1 MNRKKREK
9 LICDAAINVF
19 AREGYGKASVS
30 EIIREAR
37 MARGTFYLYYKNKGE
52 IFDAILERFLTE
64 VARAVSQN
72 PEESEATLTPA
83 ELFRLLAR
91 ELSQA
96 LSKNRLLTR
105 IILGESQRLDF
116 FMDRLSSL
124 IANYLYEA
132 SQKGQLR
139 DYRVDIISRCLVGG
153 LKEIVS
159 QNLLKESLELEASMA
174 ACVDFF
180 LNGLAPASA
189 SMGDVMAGE
198 TSQILSSRPPFSNLH

>member
-9 LICDAAINVF
+9 LICDAAVSVF

-52 IFDAILERFLTE
+52 IFDAILERFLSD
-64 VARAVSQN
+64 VARSVSQN
-72 PEESEATLTPA
+72 PEEPENTASPA
-83 ELFRLLAR
+83 ELFKSLAH
-91 ELSQA
+91 ELAIA
-96 LSKNRLLTR
+96 LAKNRMLAR
-105 IILGESQRLDF
+105 IILSESRRLDF

-124 IANYLYEA
+124 IANYLHEA
-132 SQKGQLR
+132 ANLGYLR
-139 DYRVDIISRCLVGG
+139 DCQSDIISRCLVGG

-159 QNLLKESLELEASMA
+159 HNLLKDSFEMEAAMA
-174 ACVDFF
+174 ACIDFF
-180 LNGLAPASA
+180 LNGLTPAPV
-189 SMGDVMAGE
+189 SMGEVMAGE